1 MKEAVLKNFAIS
13 QENTCVEARLFNKVA
28 GHQFCI
34 FFCIVLQKIPTQA
47 FSCEIAK
54 FLRTPMFVEC
64 HTRTHKCLIFLNF
77 QDLSYELQSFP
88 HMIVFQSPKLRM
100 RMDRMCYLN

>member
-34 FFCIVLQKIPTQA
+34 FLHRF
-47 FSCEIAK
+47 AK
-54 FLRTPMFVEC
+54 DPNTGVFL
-64 HTRTHKCLIFLNF
+64 
-77 QDLSYELQSFP
+77 
-88 HMIVFQSPKLRM
+88 
-100 RMDRMCYLN
+100 

>member
-13 QENTCVEARLFNKVA
+13 QENTCVEARLLIKLQAISFA
-28 GHQFCI
+28 
-34 FFCIVLQKIPTQA
+34 FFCIVLQKIPTQV

-88 HMIVFQSPKLRM
+88 LVIVFQSPKLRM

>member
-13 QENTCVEARLFNKVA
+13 QENNCVEARLFNKVA

-34 FFCIVLQKIPTQA
+34 VLQKIPTQV
-47 FSCEIAK
+47 FSREIEK

-64 HTRTHKCLIFLNF
+64 HTKTHKCLIFLNF
-77 QDLSYELQSFP
+77 QYLSYELQSFP